1 MQETKE
7 TLKKL
12 GLSDK
17 EIGVYLTLLS
27 LGPSSVRKIA
37 AAADINRG
45 TTYDALK
52 TLEKSGLVSYYHKEK
67 HQFFTAED
75 PKALKSVA
83 ERKKQDLE
91 EIAKHAEAIIPEL
104 RSLWNAIEERPV
116 VKYYEGHDGIKTILQ
131 NVLDTVEETKE
142 KEYAIY
148 SSADIRP
155 HLYKKFPN
163 FTEERIKRNIFVRA
177 IAIGAGGKES
187 GNDERRWLTKTGG
200 LPTYTF
206 IYAGKLAMIS
216 LDKNKKPRGVIIEDK
231 NLFETQKILFDYLWK
246 TLK

>member
-17 EIGVYLTLLS
+17 EISVYLTLLS

-37 AAADINRG
+37 EIADINRG

-52 TLEKSGLVSYYHKEK
+52 TLQKNGLVSYYHKEK
-67 HQFFTAED
+67 HQYFAAED
-75 PKALKSVA
+75 PKALQNVIQK
-83 ERKKQDLE
+83 RKILFE
-91 EIAKHAEAIIPEL
+91 EIADEAKNIIPEL
-104 RSLWNAIEERPV
+104 RSLWSAIEERPV
-116 VKYYEGHDGIKTILQ
+116 VKYYENHDGVKSILQ
-131 NVLDTVEETKE
+131 DVLDTVEETKE
-142 KEYAIY
+142 KEYAVY

-155 HLYKKFPN
+155 HLYKKFPD
-163 FTEERIKRNIFVRA
+163 FTKERIKRNIFVRA

-187 GNDERRWLTKTGG
+187 GNDERRWLTKKGG
-200 LPTYTF
+200 LPTYTL

-216 LDKNKKPRGVIIEDK
+216 LDKDKNPRGVIIEDH
-231 NLFETQKILFDYLWK
+231 NLFETQRTLFDHLWK